1 MRPEMLNPL
10 FAAIGTLAG
19 VGPKIEKLFAV
30 LLKGAPQTGSEPGAR
45 VVDLLWHLPVSLI
58 DRRFQPKISDVV
70 AGELATLK
78 VTVGEHMPP
87 PGHNKRLPYRVSCF
101 DDSGHIQLIFFRAHK
116 DYLEKQ
122 LPVGSTR
129 YIAGKIEIF
138 RDEPQMPHPDH
149 MLSQEEFDEL
159 PLVEPVYP
167 MTGGL
172 ARKTLQR
179 SVKAALAL
187 TPEMPEWQD
196 KAWKKKQKYQ
206 SFNQA
211 LLAAHSPEDMRNLQ
225 PDDPA
230 RLRLAYDELLAN
242 QLALGLVRAHMRK
255 ATGRKIVGTGDL
267 RHQLISSLPFSL
279 TSSQVRSIEE
289 VLKDMATPERMLRL
303 LQGDVGSGK
312 TIVALLSMLCAVESG
327 AQAAIM
333 APTEILT
340 RQHHET
346 MTTLC
351 RDLNVTI
358 VILTGRET
366 GKAREEVLA
375 KIKSGDA
382 QLIIGTHAIFQEG
395 VEFKDLALAVIDE
408 QHRFGVH
415 QRLALQ
421 AKASSGLGLDLLVM
435 TATPI
440 PRTLTLTIYGD
451 MDVSKLLEK
460 PAGRQPVDTAVLPIS
475 RLPDII
481 TRLQQA
487 ITQGAQIYWVCPLV
501 EESELLD
508 AISAEQRHASLKEI
522 FGDKVGLV
530 HGRMKGAEKDAIMA
544 QFRAHDLDI
553 LVATTVIEVGVD
565 VPNATI
571 MIIEHAERFGLSQ
584 LHQLRGRVG
593 RGANKSSCLLLYQA
607 PLGEIAEKRLSIMR
621 ETDDGFVISEE
632 DLKLRGAG
640 ELLGTRQS
648 GFAQF
653 HIADLDAHSEL
664 LAAARD
670 DATLIIGKDIN
681 LQTERGEALRILLYL
696 FERNEAIKL
705 LNAG

>member
-1 MRPEMLNPL
+1 MRPEILNPL
-10 FAAIGTLAG
+10 FAPIGKLQG
-19 VGPKIEKLFAV
+19 IGPKLEKLFTI
-30 LLKGAPQTGSEPGAR
+30 LLKGSGSTTDAC
-45 VVDLLWHLPVSLI
+45 VVDLLWHLPTGLV
-58 DRRFQPKISDVV
+58 DRRFQPKIAEVI

-78 VTVGEHMPP
+78 VTIGEHIAPP
-87 PGHNKRLPYRVSCF
+87 QNQRRLPYRVRCF
-101 DDSGHIQLIFFRAHK
+101 DDSGTLDLVFFHSHT
-116 DYLEKQ
+116 DYLQKQ
-122 LPVGSTR
+122 IPEGSER
-129 YIAGKIEIF
+129 YISGKIEVF
-138 RDEPQMPHPDH
+138 RDHPQMPHPDH
-149 MLSQEEFDEL
+149 MLTAEEFEKL

-179 SVKAALAL
+179 SITAALERV
-187 TPEMPEWQD
+187 PEMPEWQD
-196 KAWKKKQKYQ
+196 VPWRTKQKYQ

-211 LLAAHSPEDMRNLQ
+211 LIEAHAPTDTQSLEPNHR
-225 PDDPA
+225 A

-242 QLALGLVRAHMRK
+242 QLALGLVRAHMRR
-255 ATGRKIVGTGDL
+255 ASGRVITGTGKL
-267 RHQLISSLPFSL
+267 RTRLLELLPFSL
-279 TSSQVRSIEE
+279 TTSQSRSVEE
-289 VLKDMATPERMLRL
+289 ILKNMATPERMLRL

-312 TIVALLSMLCAVESG
+312 TIVALLAMLAAVESG

-340 RQHHET
+340 RQHHEL
-346 MTTLC
+346 MEGLC
-351 RDLNVTI
+351 QQLDVS
-358 VILTGRET
+358 VAVLTGRET
-366 GKAREEVLA
+366 GKTRAQALE
-375 KIKSGDA
+375 KIKTGDA
-382 QLIIGTHAIFQEG
+382 QIIIGTHAIFQAG

-421 AKASSGLGLDLLVM
+421 AKAGNGLGLDLLVM

-460 PAGRQPVDTAVLPIS
+460 PAGRLPVDTRVLPIS
-475 RLPDII
+475 RVGDV
-481 TRLQQA
+481 TARLVQT
-487 ITQGAQIYWVCPLV
+487 IEQGAQVYWVCPLV
-501 EESELLD
+501 EESDQLD
-508 AISAEQRHASLKEI
+508 LISAEQRHESLKKL
-522 FGDKVGLV
+522 FGDKVGLI
-530 HGRMKGAEKDAIMA
+530 HGRMKGVEKDHVME
-544 QFRAHDLDI
+544 QFRDHQLNI

-571 MIIEHAERFGLSQ
+571 MIIEHAERFGLAQ

-593 RGANKSSCLLLYQA
+593 RGSNKSSCLLLYQA
-607 PLGEIAEKRLSIMR
+607 PLSETATKRLKIMR
-621 ETDDGFVISEE
+621 ETEDGFLIAEE
-632 DLKLRGAG
+632 DLKLRGTG

-653 HIADLDAHSEL
+653 HVADLDAHSQL

-670 DATLIIGKDIN
+670 DATMIIAKDPK
-681 LQTERGEALRILLYL
+681 LETERGSALRILLYL

-705 LNAG
+705 LHAG

>member
-1 MRPEMLNPL
+1 MRPEILNPL
-10 FAAIGTLAG
+10 FAPIGRLQG
-19 VGPKIEKLFAV
+19 IGPKLEKLFTV
-30 LLKGAPQTGSEPGAR
+30 LLKDSGQTASAN
-45 VVDLLWHLPVSLI
+45 VVDLLWHLPTGLI
-58 DRRFQPKISDVV
+58 DRRFQPKIADVI

-78 VTVGEHMPP
+78 VTIGEHVAPP
-87 PGHNKRLPYRVSCF
+87 KNQRRLPYRVRCF
-101 DDSGHIQLIFFRAHK
+101 DDTGSLDLIFFHAHT
-116 DYLEKQ
+116 DYLQKQ
-122 LPVGSTR
+122 IPEGSMR
-129 YIAGKIEIF
+129 YISGRIEVF
-138 RDEPQMPHPDH
+138 RDLPQMPHPDH
-149 MLSQEEFDEL
+149 MVSQEEFDQL

-179 SVKAALAL
+179 SVSLAL
-187 TPEMPEWQD
+187 ELVPDMPEWQD
-196 KAWKKKQKYQ
+196 KAWKSKQKYQ
-206 SFNQA
+206 SFNDA
-211 LLAAHSPEDMRNLQ
+211 LIEAHGPTDHQSLE
-225 PDDPA
+225 PDHRA

-242 QLALGLVRAHMRK
+242 QLALGLVRAHMRR
-255 ATGRKIVGTGDL
+255 AAGRITTGTGEL
-267 RHQLISSLPFSL
+267 RARLLDILPFTL
-279 TSSQVRSIEE
+279 TRSQVQSVEE
-289 VLKDMATPERMLRL
+289 ILKDMATPERMLRL

-312 TIVALLSMLCAVESG
+312 TIVALLAMLGAVESG
-327 AQAAIM
+327 VQAAIM

-340 RQHHET
+340 RQHYE
-346 MTTLC
+346 MMQDLC
-351 RDLNVTI
+351 AKLGVSV

-366 GKAREEVLA
+366 GKARVSVLE

-382 QLIIGTHAIFQEG
+382 QIIIGTHAIFQAG
-395 VEFKDLALAVIDE
+395 VEFKDLALAIIDE

-421 AKASSGLGLDLLVM
+421 EKAGSGLALDLLVM

-460 PAGRQPVDTAVLPIS
+460 PAGRLPVDTRVLPIS
-475 RLPDII
+475 RLSEV
-481 TRLQQA
+481 TGRLGQILQ
-487 ITQGAQIYWVCPLV
+487 QGAQVYWVCPLV

-508 AISAEQRHASLKEI
+508 LTSAEQRYEGLKNL
-522 FGDKVGLV
+522 FGDKVGLI
-530 HGRMKGAEKDAIMA
+530 HGRMKGAEKDAVME
-544 QFRAHDLDI
+544 QFRDHQLSI

-571 MIIEHAERFGLSQ
+571 MIIEHAERFGLAQ

-593 RGANKSSCLLLYQA
+593 RGGNKSSCLLLYQA
-607 PLGEIAEKRLSIMR
+607 PLSETAGKRLKIMR
-621 ETDDGFVISEE
+621 ETQDGFVIAEE
-632 DLKLRGAG
+632 DLKLRGTG

-653 HIADLDAHSEL
+653 HIANLDAHSEL

-670 DATLIIGKDIN
+670 DATMIIAKDAR
-681 LQTERGEALRILLYL
+681 LETERGQALRILLYL

-705 LNAG
+705 LHAG

>member
-1 MRPEMLNPL
+1 MRPEILNPL
-10 FAAIGTLAG
+10 FASIGTIQG
-19 VGPKIEKLFAV
+19 IGPKLEKLFTI
-30 LLKGAPQTGSEPGAR
+30 LLKGSGHTTDAY
-45 VVDLLWHLPVSLI
+45 VVDLLWHLPTGLI
-58 DRRFQPKISDVV
+58 DRRFQPKIAEVI

-78 VTVGEHMPP
+78 VTIDEHIAPP
-87 PGHNKRLPYRVSCF
+87 PNQRRLPYRVRCF
-101 DDSGHIQLIFFRAHK
+101 DDSGTLDLVFFHSHT
-116 DYLEKQ
+116 DYLQKQ
-122 LPVGSTR
+122 VPVGSER
-129 YIAGKIEIF
+129 YISGKIEIF
-138 RDEPQMPHPDH
+138 RDHAQMPHPDH
-149 MLSQEEFDEL
+149 MLTAEEFEKL

-179 SVKAALAL
+179 SITAALERV
-187 TPEMPEWQD
+187 PEMPEWQD
-196 KAWKKKQKYQ
+196 VPWLVKQKYQ

-211 LLAAHSPEDMRNLQ
+211 LIEAHGPIDAQCLE
-225 PDDPA
+225 PDHRA
-230 RLRLAYDELLAN
+230 RERLAYDELLAN
-242 QLALGLVRAHMRK
+242 QLALGLVRAHMRR
-255 ATGRKIVGTGDL
+255 ASGRITTGSGTL
-267 RHQLISSLPFSL
+267 RARLLDILPFSL
-279 TSSQVRSIEE
+279 TTSQERSVKEI
-289 VLKDMATPERMLRL
+289 LKDMATPERMLRL

-312 TIVALLSMLCAVESG
+312 TIVALLAMLEAVESG

-340 RQHHET
+340 RQHHE
-346 MTTLC
+346 MMENLC
-351 RDLNVTI
+351 RQLNVN
-358 VILTGRET
+358 VAILTGRET
-366 GKAREEVLA
+366 GKARALTLE

-382 QLIIGTHAIFQEG
+382 QLIIGTHAIFQAG

-421 AKASSGLGLDLLVM
+421 AKAGAGLGLDLLVM

-460 PAGRQPVDTAVLPIS
+460 PAGRLPVDTRALPIS
-475 RLPDII
+475 RLEDVT
-481 TRLQQA
+481 TRLAQ
-487 ITQGAQIYWVCPLV
+487 TLKQGAQIYWVCPLV
-501 EESELLD
+501 EESDQLD
-508 AISAEQRHASLKEI
+508 LISAEQRHESLKKL
-522 FGDKVGLV
+522 FGDQVGLI
-530 HGRMKGAEKDAIMA
+530 HGRMKGVEKDAVME
-544 QFRAHDLDI
+544 QFRSHQLNI

-571 MIIEHAERFGLSQ
+571 MIIEHAERFGLAQ

-593 RGANKSSCLLLYQA
+593 RGSNKSSCLLLYQA
-607 PLGEIAEKRLSIMR
+607 PLSETATKRLKIMR
-621 ETDDGFVISEE
+621 ETEDGFLIAEE
-632 DLKLRGAG
+632 DLKLRGTG

-653 HIADLDAHSEL
+653 HIADLDAHSQL

-670 DATLIIGKDIN
+670 DATMIIAKDPK
-681 LQTERGEALRILLYL
+681 LETERGAALRVLLYL

-705 LNAG
+705 LHAG